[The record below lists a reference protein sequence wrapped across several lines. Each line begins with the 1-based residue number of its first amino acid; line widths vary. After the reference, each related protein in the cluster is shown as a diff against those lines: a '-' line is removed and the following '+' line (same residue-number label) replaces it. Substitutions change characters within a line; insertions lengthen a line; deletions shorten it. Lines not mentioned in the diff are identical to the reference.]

1 LIFPKFISIL
11 IYRKSFRIAI
21 EKQEIKLSSILL
33 TGGASKMD
41 FIHEIIHQVFPNY
54 MCIKDTEP
62 GLCIAMGLARLGMQ
76 YSLIEKYNIPQND
89 YSQKNQDIKKVAEVT
104 MSNNH
109 VEIIGFD
116 LGHGETALAYILN
129 NNPEPQKLLLHNVH
143 CQPTMIAY
151 HPEGGVL
158 FGKPALSQKATDFQ
172 IAFKK
177 RPTSDPNYQKV
188 MKDYVNA
195 IYQHLLETNQ
205 LKKDDQNLFFIGCP
219 SEWTDTEVAEYQ
231 KLLESSNLPKVSI
244 IEESFAAMMQARG
257 GDLVTLE
264 ELRGNVLVIDVGSS
278 TTDCTLVKA
287 GKHEE
292 DGDFGIDLGAG
303 LIDKAILDYSLSQNE
318 DQEDIESV
326 FPKFPYFRHR
336 CEFKCR
342 QAKEEYF
349 CNPGNYLDAE
359 SKVDGSEKIQKVGIF
374 EPIVY
379 KQIIKNV
386 TEQPLNNC
394 LQKSKHILPSLKGVN
409 LQKSWQDNF
418 RIFLMETKQR
428 LEKKGVKVNTILLT
442 GGASK
447 MDFIPEIVHQIFSN
461 CKCMKDTEPS
471 FCIAMGLARWGK
483 KSINSIHFLEE
494 VEQFLQKDLPKIFT
508 DKVASLRSKLTENL
522 VEGLS
527 YKVIKPALLDWRNRS
542 GIYTINNLESVIIS
556 RVKTWLEGMGGQEV
570 IKKAISNWVNDDLVP
585 SMKEKTDII
594 CKKYGL
600 GLDQLVPYSL
610 TYNPTADKLTSETLN
625 LADPT
630 VMTPIINWIIGIV
643 VTVITLF
650 LATTVIG
657 LIIGLFVLF
666 GLQGWAEETIKDWDI
681 PKGPRGW
688 VNNEKISEMTSEIK
702 GKLTGGV
709 EKAIAEDIKFI
720 DKILDQ
726 VKDGLSKE
734 VRKQADSVKILIS

>member
-1 LIFPKFISIL
+1 
-11 IYRKSFRIAI
+11 
-21 EKQEIKLSSILL
+21 
-33 TGGASKMD
+33 
-41 FIHEIIHQVFPNY
+41 
-54 MCIKDTEP
+54 
-62 GLCIAMGLARLGMQ
+62 
-76 YSLIEKYNIPQND
+76 
-89 YSQKNQDIKKVAEVT
+89 
-104 MSNNH
+104 MSNNN

-116 LGHGETALAYILN
+116 LGHGETALAKIFGD
-129 NNPEPQKLLLHNVH
+129 NPEPRKLLLHKQN

-151 HPEGGVL
+151 YGEQVL
-158 FGKPALSQKATDFQ
+158 FGEQALNNKATDFQ
-172 IAFKK
+172 ISFKK
-177 RPTSDPNYQKV
+177 RPTSEPNYQKV

-195 IYQHLLETNQ
+195 IYQHLLQTKQ
-205 LKKDDQNLFFIGCP
+205 LNKEENNYFFVGCP
-219 SEWTDTEVAEYQ
+219 SGWKEEREEYEKLFKSSHLPEVRVI
-231 KLLESSNLPKVSI
+231 K
-244 IEESFAAMMQARG
+244 ESFAALMHAVKS
-257 GDLVTLE
+257 DLLTGSDIK
-264 ELRGNVLVIDVGSS
+264 GNVLVIDVGSS
-278 TTDCTLVKA
+278 TTDCTFVKEA
-287 GKHEE
+287 KHED
-292 DGDFGIDLGAG
+292 DGDFGIDLGAA
-303 LIDKAILDYSLSQNE
+303 LIDKAILNYSLSQNE
-318 DQEDIESV
+318 DREDIERA
-326 FPKFPYFRHR
+326 FEQITLLRHR
-336 CEFKCR
+336 CEFMCR
-342 QAKEEYF
+342 QNKEEYF
-349 CNPGNYLDAE
+349 CNSINYMEEDSLVRQ
-359 SKVDGSEKIQKVGIF
+359 KYEKIQKAGVF

-379 KQIIKNV
+379 KKVVEQIIS
-386 TEQPLNNC
+386 QPLNNC
-394 LQKSKHILPSLKGVN
+394 LGKYKDILPPLQGVDFR
-409 LQKSWQDNF
+409 KSWQENF
-418 RIFLMETKQR
+418 RQFLQSTKKQLETKGI
-428 LEKKGVKVNTILLT
+428 KINTILLT
-442 GGASK
+442 GSASK
-447 MDFIPEIVHQIFSN
+447 MDFIPQIVHEVFINYKHVQDS
-461 CKCMKDTEPS
+461 EPGL
-471 FCIAMGLARWGK
+471 CIAMGLARWGK

-681 PKGPRGW
+681 PKKPRGW
-688 VNNEKISEMTSEIK
+688 VNNDKISEMTSEIK

-720 DKILDQ
+720 DKILNQ